1 MECDQCVYFDV
12 TESEEWKGKPHCCF
26 LEWGHSDDETAPCD
40 DPDYEDSVPSEYYG
54 E

>member
-26 LEWGHSDDETAPCD
+26 LEWGHSDDETAPMR
-40 DPDYEDSVPSEYYG
+40 
-54 E
+54 